1 VTTENWRVPAVD
13 LRQLLTTNLT
23 ADAIVRTFAARKR
36 NSAAT
41 ELDSIVD
48 LPDVARTGS
57 RLEVRRNAI
66 AFFRGLEEMDIG
78 QLVIGRRG
86 KSTRFVWTRPLVD
99 FAAESLLLLD
109 GADHAPS
116 REFEPAPETGR
127 TGPPVSI
134 KHSFA
139 LRRDISVTFEL
150 PEDFTPAEAER
161 LTALIKAIPFVRG

>member
-1 VTTENWRVPAVD
+1 MELKA
-13 LRQLLTTNLT
+13 LLITNS
-23 ADAIVRTFAARKR
+23 AAEAIVRSFSARKR

-57 RLEVRRNAI
+57 RLEVRRNVI
-66 AFFRGLEEMDIG
+66 AFLRALEEMDIG

-86 KSTRFVWTRPLVD
+86 KSTRFVWKRPLVD
-99 FAAESLLLLD
+99 FAADALRLLE
-109 GADHAPS
+109 GPDHVPS
-116 REFEPAPETGR
+116 PEISPETFL
-127 TGPPVSI
+127 TSPPVSI

-139 LRRDISVTFEL
+139 LRRDVTVTFEL